1 MCIRDRS
8 FSNRFIGYCGFG
20 IYSLY
25 IDSFGKIIL
34 CPLLGNIQLGTITDG
49 IENIWENSKILMEY
63 RSHTIADIE
72 KCNTCKNVNVCKGGC
87 RARAY
92 FINGSILACDPV
104 SCKMY

>member
-1 MCIRDRS
+1 MPIIGKYTTWNYNGW
-8 FSNRFIGYCGFG
+8 NRKY
-20 IYSLY
+20 
-25 IDSFGKIIL
+25 
-34 CPLLGNIQLGTITDG
+34 LG
-49 IENIWENSKILMEY
+49 NSKILMEY

>member
-1 MCIRDRS
+1 
-8 FSNRFIGYCGFG
+8 
-20 IYSLY
+20 
-25 IDSFGKIIL
+25 
-34 CPLLGNIQLGTITDG
+34 
-49 IENIWENSKILMEY
+49 MEY